1 MKKDHQKN
9 KKNADNRKAI
19 EINSLLHKVNVGVNS
34 DNVFVFSSPLTVIDF
49 AKSVNHP
56 ASEIIRYFLIKGQM
70 LNINSL
76 LTEEQIGELC
86 LNFGLDFKKE
96 DEVTEENIF
105 DHIKVNP
112 AGAKYIKR
120 APIVTIMGHVDH
132 GKTSLLDVIRNTH
145 VAAKEAGGITQHI
158 GAYQIK
164 YNNQPVTFID
174 TPGHETFSEMRA
186 RGAEITDIIVLVVAA
201 DDGVMPQTIEAID
214 HAKSSKAKLIVFINK
229 MDKQGANV
237 DKVLSQLADHDV
249 LVEDWGGDV
258 MCVKGSALKKQ
269 GINELLESI
278 FLLAD
283 LDDHQ
288 AVVNSLPI
296 GVVLESKLDKGLGP
310 QVSIIVQQ
318 GTLRKGDYI
327 VCQCTTGR
335 VRTIK
340 NENGENMDEVLPSTP
355 AIISGLDSLPNP
367 GDHFIALR
375 DEKLAKS
382 IALKL
387 IKKQINEERL
397 YELSNKNQEDT
408 SDKKVTNIILRADA
422 NGSIEAIKNLF
433 SKINIDGTSLKI
445 IRSAIGSISESDVKL
460 AKASKALI
468 IGFNVRPSKLVRDLA
483 NNIGVK
489 ILFQNVVYA
498 LKDQI
503 EHILIGSLD
512 PVYEENTIGEA
523 SVKQIFKASSV
534 GTIAGCVVISGKV
547 VRNAKA
553 RVIRDGIVIY
563 TSYIASLKHLK
574 DDVKEVS
581 EGKECGLTIAGFN
594 DIKDGDSIECFIEQ
608 QVDLEKKLGGQ
619 ASEKKN

>member
-56 ASEIIRYFLIKGQM
+56 ASEIIRYFLIKGLM

-76 LTEEQIGELC
+76 LSEEQIGELC

-164 YNNQPVTFID
+164 YNDQPVTFID

-249 LVEDWGGDV
+249 LVED
-258 MCVKGSALKKQ
+258 
-269 GINELLESI
+269 
-278 FLLAD
+278 
-283 LDDHQ
+283 
-288 AVVNSLPI
+288 
-296 GVVLESKLDKGLGP
+296 
-310 QVSIIVQQ
+310 
-318 GTLRKGDYI
+318 
-327 VCQCTTGR
+327 
-335 VRTIK
+335 
-340 NENGENMDEVLPSTP
+340 
-355 AIISGLDSLPNP
+355 
-367 GDHFIALR
+367 
-375 DEKLAKS
+375 
-382 IALKL
+382 
-387 IKKQINEERL
+387 
-397 YELSNKNQEDT
+397 
-408 SDKKVTNIILRADA
+408 
-422 NGSIEAIKNLF
+422 
-433 SKINIDGTSLKI
+433 
-445 IRSAIGSISESDVKL
+445 
-460 AKASKALI
+460 
-468 IGFNVRPSKLVRDLA
+468 
-483 NNIGVK
+483 
-489 ILFQNVVYA
+489 
-498 LKDQI
+498 
-503 EHILIGSLD
+503 
-512 PVYEENTIGEA
+512 
-523 SVKQIFKASSV
+523 
-534 GTIAGCVVISGKV
+534 
-547 VRNAKA
+547 
-553 RVIRDGIVIY
+553 
-563 TSYIASLKHLK
+563 
-574 DDVKEVS
+574 
-581 EGKECGLTIAGFN
+581 
-594 DIKDGDSIECFIEQ
+594 
-608 QVDLEKKLGGQ
+608 
-619 ASEKKN
+619 